1 MDDVILSPG
10 RRRSSHHPLWH
21 PSTLLSSTGASAC
34 PWRNRTRP
42 GRSPWCAPE
51 EGSAL
56 SQRRSAPWPDSTAR
70 LQIRQSRSIRCDLSE
85 KSRRRA
91 RRRPGES
98 LLALSCC
105 CSWCPSLN
113 HTAGSLD
120 RARLRL
126 RPALAE
132 SPVPSSSATHPR
144 LRPGSTR
151 RRSTRHTLVSRHG
164 SDVVGCAQPSER
176 SARRIAQPIPSVLAS
191 DATPR
196 CASMASADRQMI
208 GHATLAAHPA
218 RPIHPPPSLCTLP
231 PP

>member
-1 MDDVILSPG
+1 MTEAQACIDAKPCDVNITGGNGRCHSVPRTTAQFPPPSVAPINRAFENLCGRLSVTKSNPAWQK
-10 RRRSSHHPLWH
+10 SLV
-21 PSTLLSSTGASAC
+21 C
-34 PWRNRTRP
+34 
-42 GRSPWCAPE
+42 PE

-56 SQRRSAPWPDSTAR
+56 SQRRSAPCPDSTAR

-85 KSRRRA
+85 ESRRRA
-91 RRRPGES
+91 LRRPGES

-144 LRPGSTR
+144 LRPGSTS
-151 RRSTRHTLVSRHG
+151 RRSTRHTL
-164 SDVVGCAQPSER
+164 AA
-176 SARRIAQPIPSVLAS
+176 ARGPWR
-191 DATPR
+191 
-196 CASMASADRQMI
+196 
-208 GHATLAAHPA
+208 LAAGPLP
-218 RPIHPPPSLCTLP
+218 RPRGAPCRRPLP
-231 PP
+231 HEGRRDRGRRS